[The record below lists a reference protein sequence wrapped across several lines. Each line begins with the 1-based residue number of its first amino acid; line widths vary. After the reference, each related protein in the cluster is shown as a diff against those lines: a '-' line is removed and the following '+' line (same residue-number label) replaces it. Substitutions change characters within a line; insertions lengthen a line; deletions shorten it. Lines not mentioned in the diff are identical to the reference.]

1 LLVEEITEILG
12 RLQWDGATMLLIEQD
27 YQLSFCLDDNEW
39 AYVLEK
45 GKVKSSGTP
54 AKSHARQAHVVQSL
68 GVKL

>member
-1 LLVEEITEILG
+1 LIVEEITENRR
-12 RLQWDGATMLLIEQD
+12 RLQWDGAIMLLIEH
-27 YQLSFCLDDNEW
+27 YYELSLSSSDKER

-54 AKSHARQAHVVQSL
+54 AKSLPRQVGFVQCL